1 MKNTVDILNR
11 VNERYARV
19 YAFQN
24 MFYDFIANGNKK
36 EYRAAIEL
44 LKKLHEDNAASGAII
59 EKLRNWDM
67 GSKSV
72 KCNSGRMNM
81 KRYLSLLANTKLRME
96 YLGF

>member
-1 MKNTVDILNR
+1 
-11 VNERYARV
+11 
-19 YAFQN
+19 

-81 KRYLSLLANTKLRME
+81 KRYLSLLANAKLRME